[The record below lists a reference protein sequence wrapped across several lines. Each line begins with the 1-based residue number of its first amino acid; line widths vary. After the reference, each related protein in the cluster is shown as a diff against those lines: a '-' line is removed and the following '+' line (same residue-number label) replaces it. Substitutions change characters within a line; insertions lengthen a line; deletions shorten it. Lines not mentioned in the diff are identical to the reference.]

1 MTLFFH
7 VHHVPFAEA
16 IITEIK
22 NLLVMFS
29 VKMRE

>member
-1 MTLFFH
+1 MGH
-7 VHHVPFAEA
+7 PVHHVPFAEA

-29 VKMRE
+29 VKDV